1 MATETDG
8 WNCNTCTFKN
18 HPAITSC
25 ELCGTVRS
33 NVHAGSSS
41 SSSSSSSSR
50 AVIPVDSLQNLGK
63 AQPGPFSSSSA
74 AVVVDC
80 ADDTGLVVSCP
91 SCTTFNDPEAMT
103 CIVCSRV
110 LKRSHRNE
118 PEASSSTACPRCSVE
133 LDQPLA
139 SLGTCP
145 TCNYMFKQ
153 SHQSKYKTGTTCHL
167 CKKEGHWMKDCPFRV
182 EDEMQAI
189 DIATDGLIEL
199 VAANLTQQGF
209 QKTTTE
215 FALCS
220 PCKHISQRG
229 TEGYDW
235 SCGYRNIQ
243 MISHS
248 LLNHPTIDYRSR
260 LFNGKGDIP
269 DVNGIQSWIEKA
281 WKAGFDTAGAD
292 ELGHV
297 LLGTDEWIGATECA
311 ALLRY
316 YGIRAI
322 VVDFAENTPRRA
334 SSSSSSSSGKLTLTQ
349 P

>member
-1 MATETDG
+1 
-8 WNCNTCTFKN
+8 
-18 HPAITSC
+18 
-25 ELCGTVRS
+25 
-33 NVHAGSSS
+33 
-41 SSSSSSSSR
+41 
-50 AVIPVDSLQNLGK
+50 
-63 AQPGPFSSSSA
+63 
-74 AVVVDC
+74 
-80 ADDTGLVVSCP
+80 
-91 SCTTFNDPEAMT
+91 
-103 CIVCSRV
+103 
-110 LKRSHRNE
+110 
-118 PEASSSTACPRCSVE
+118 
-133 LDQPLA
+133 
-139 SLGTCP
+139 
-145 TCNYMFKQ
+145 
-153 SHQSKYKTGTTCHL
+153 
-167 CKKEGHWMKDCPFRV
+167 MKDCPFRV
-182 EDEMQAI
+182 EDEMQTI

-311 ALLRY
+311 ALLRFF
-316 YGIRAI
+316 GIRAI
-322 VVDFAENTPRRA
+322 VVDFAENTPRR
-334 SSSSSSSSGKLTLTQ
+334 SSASSSSSGKLFHSNLHSNEL
-349 P
+349 